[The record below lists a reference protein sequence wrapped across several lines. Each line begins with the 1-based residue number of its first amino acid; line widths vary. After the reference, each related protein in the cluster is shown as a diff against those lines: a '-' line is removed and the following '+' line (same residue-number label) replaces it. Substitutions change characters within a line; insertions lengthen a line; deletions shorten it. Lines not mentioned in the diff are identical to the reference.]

1 MILFVIIFLFTKVS
15 HAQPF
20 LTLLNKILKQDETIN
35 SSKFLV
41 KKAKNDL
48 SSTTSLYTPK
58 IDLTVPFG
66 REILINNDATNT
78 DLDYYE
84 FNAKVTQNLFDFGLT
99 SSKLEKARNKLKL
112 AEVSEQNVKINK
124 IYEALSAY
132 LNYIKSYNIL
142 EFSKQSEARIK
153 EVSNLENEKVARGAG
168 LASNVLQ
175 SKAKLAG
182 AKSTRVRFQGEL
194 EVAKNRF
201 FNVFRVL
208 PSNFNSFKA
217 PNLPINLLPSSE
229 EEAIKIAKNNNI
241 SLTLS
246 LLNLENAK
254 SSIKTS
260 KSKFFPSLK
269 ASAEYKNK
277 RNMSGLDGTEIDHI
291 YKLEMKYPIS
301 IGGPYGLFFKE
312 NSEYKSSMNQY
323 MIAKYSYDQME
334 RNLEETVRN
343 AWQTKKSS
351 KENYEYLQNQA
362 NISGEFFDIAMKEV
376 KLGNRQLIDI
386 LSSETAFINSKSA
399 AEVANTNYQLAT
411 YQLLLSIG
419 TLDDSIF
426 RKEQTLKQ
434 NSEKTKKI
442 KKSKN
447 VKKEQSKKN
456 KNTQRMGSKTN
467 NITNNIKQEQKI
479 KAIEI
484 NKKKPQIKTS
494 TSKNFEYSKLKTTKK
509 DKEALMNERNNRES
523 NKISKKKDKEDKK
536 LNKPII
542 IINENDFF
550 LNENVVDNNHQK
562 FKEVN
567 DLRKITKLKSNKDQN
582 NNYKIQLGAFSSKS
596 NANNLLKEITTAQTN
611 NIKLY
616 IKQDKTNL
624 YYKILSVDTYSRT
637 NAMKICEQF
646 TLIQYKCIILK

>member
-1 MILFVIIFLFTKVS
+1 MKIIDNALCRSIKMILFVIIFLFTKVS

-182 AKSTRVRFQGEL
+182 AKPTRVRFQGEL

-208 PSNFNSFKA
+208 PNNFNSFKA

-241 SLTLS
+241 TLTLS
-246 LLNLENAK
+246 LLNL
-254 SSIKTS
+254 
-260 KSKFFPSLK
+260 
-269 ASAEYKNK
+269 
-277 RNMSGLDGTEIDHI
+277 
-291 YKLEMKYPIS
+291 
-301 IGGPYGLFFKE
+301 
-312 NSEYKSSMNQY
+312 
-323 MIAKYSYDQME
+323 
-334 RNLEETVRN
+334 
-343 AWQTKKSS
+343 
-351 KENYEYLQNQA
+351 
-362 NISGEFFDIAMKEV
+362 
-376 KLGNRQLIDI
+376 
-386 LSSETAFINSKSA
+386 
-399 AEVANTNYQLAT
+399 
-411 YQLLLSIG
+411 
-419 TLDDSIF
+419 
-426 RKEQTLKQ
+426 
-434 NSEKTKKI
+434 
-442 KKSKN
+442 
-447 VKKEQSKKN
+447 
-456 KNTQRMGSKTN
+456 
-467 NITNNIKQEQKI
+467 
-479 KAIEI
+479 
-484 NKKKPQIKTS
+484 
-494 TSKNFEYSKLKTTKK
+494 
-509 DKEALMNERNNRES
+509 
-523 NKISKKKDKEDKK
+523 
-536 LNKPII
+536 
-542 IINENDFF
+542 
-550 LNENVVDNNHQK
+550 
-562 FKEVN
+562 
-567 DLRKITKLKSNKDQN
+567 
-582 NNYKIQLGAFSSKS
+582 
-596 NANNLLKEITTAQTN
+596 
-611 NIKLY
+611 
-616 IKQDKTNL
+616 
-624 YYKILSVDTYSRT
+624 
-637 NAMKICEQF
+637 
-646 TLIQYKCIILK
+646 